1 MNIYIFIYKYIYYYF
16 ISYLLF
22 IYIYI
27 YILYIYIYSI
37 SLCTS
42 YKLVSAN
49 CIACVDYFMIA
60 DYNNIFIDRHI
71 DVDTD
76 I

>member
-1 MNIYIFIYKYIYYYF
+1 MYTFIIILYRIYYKYIYLYIYV
-16 ISYLLF
+16 IINLYIH

-27 YILYIYIYSI
+27 YIL
-37 SLCTS
+37 

-49 CIACVDYFMIA
+49 CIACVCYFMIA
-60 DYNNIFIDRHI
+60 DYNDIYIDI
-71 DVDTD
+71 DIYRYLD

>member
-1 MNIYIFIYKYIYYYF
+1 MYVY
-16 ISYLLF
+16 

-27 YILYIYIYSI
+27 YIL
-37 SLCTS
+37 

-49 CIACVDYFMIA
+49 CIACVCYFMIV
-60 DYNNIFIDRHI
+60 DYNDIYIYIYLDRY
-71 DVDTD
+71 VD